1 MSTVCLTQYLRPNGE
16 KRPMAVEVPDT
27 IAALA
32 AGMVLTCEVLMTG
45 QVAIYCRWAGEDE
58 DDELCLLATNGPHA
72 TNQPDMVV
80 AEIVSLCA
88 ARPKP

>member
-1 MSTVCLTQYLRPNGE
+1 MGAVRITQYLRPNGE
-16 KRPMAVEVPDT
+16 KRPMTVEVPDT
-27 IAALA
+27 IATLA
-32 AGMVLTCEVLMTG
+32 EGMVLSCEVLMTG

-58 DDELCLLATNGPHA
+58 DAELCLLASNGPHA

-80 AEIVSLCA
+80 AEIVTLCA